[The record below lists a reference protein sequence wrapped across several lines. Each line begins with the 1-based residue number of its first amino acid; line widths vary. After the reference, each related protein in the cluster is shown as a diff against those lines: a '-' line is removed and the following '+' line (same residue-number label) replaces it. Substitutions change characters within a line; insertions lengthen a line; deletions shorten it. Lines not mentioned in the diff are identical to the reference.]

1 MMSLELQFYG
11 DSMHR
16 NYLNWL
22 ISIKMTQNY
31 ELSMDVNYF
40 IDMYH
45 VVTECW
51 VINYTFSDIS
61 SF

>member
-11 DSMHR
+11 DCMHK

-31 ELSMDVNYF
+31 ELSMDVN
-40 IDMYH
+40 
-45 VVTECW
+45 
-51 VINYTFSDIS
+51 
-61 SF
+61 